1 MPRPVI
7 KCSDQLLQVIKM
19 NKLISWSVHIVNHFK
34 RSLSTT
40 TLDLVIETPHRQK
53 PFQYNETL
61 IFISKKGRSSLF
73 ELNKDAILRTSDGII
88 RHNSI
93 VGGHGAHFKTES
105 GSHVFIRRPSLEE
118 YVLLMPRR
126 PVVSYPKDIW
136 TVLGLLDVGL
146 GSRVLEAGSG
156 SGSLTLHLS
165 RAGEFVYV
173 EIQFSVD
180 RRLE

>member
-1 MPRPVI
+1 
-7 KCSDQLLQVIKM
+7 M